1 MARALVIG
9 SGPGGSIAAMTL
21 AERGWDVTIFE
32 KGPNYF
38 DDLTSQHPRTV
49 FSNDELKHDRHFSRQ
64 DPTAEPRVYRT
75 SAGDSNP
82 QVGIVQSLP
91 QTVGGGTAHWDAKTP
106 RFWDI
111 DFQKLTL
118 LGPQPGADVIDWPFT
133 YEEIAPL
140 YEEVERLIGVAGD
153 VSALP
158 VEPTLTHAPRSGE
171 FPMPGG
177 PPQYSS
183 TVVAKGAT
191 SLGLHPFLVPMAI
204 NSVPYDG
211 RPACANCGFCVG
223 YGCPIMAR
231 IGALAPL
238 RRALLAGAELR
249 PESNVVKVT
258 ISGSKATGV
267 SWVDASGNAHTEHAD
282 LVVMAMN
289 AIETPR
295 LALLSEFPDPHRVI
309 GRYVMFHWF
318 TDGSGIYLSERLHA
332 HRGRGLTHD
341 LDDFADPD
349 FPGARSAA
357 QAAGLPYFR
366 GGTLEMGGSQLP
378 LDEAA
383 NYQQILSVLAPHQP
397 FGTAFKQLMRDSL
410 LRDRLAGITL
420 VGEDLPYATNQ
431 VDLDPRIRDWRGVP
445 VPRIT
450 YGPGRHEIAAQTFYM
465 RWIVSILK
473 ASGADVAMAIPELPS
488 SQFPI
493 ASGSVPDTEH
503 VRGGMRMG
511 NDPGTSVTD
520 GLGRYHHLDNV
531 VVSDGSLFP
540 SSGGHNPTLTIM
552 ATALRNAR
560 QWA

>member
-1 MARALVIG
+1 M
-9 SGPGGSIAAMTL
+9 AAMVL

-38 DDLTSQHPRTV
+38 DDLTARRPRTR
-49 FSNDELKHDRHFSRQ
+49 FSNDELKHDRHFAKA
-64 DPTAEPRVYRT
+64 DPDTEPRVYRT
-75 SAGDSNP
+75 STADTKP
-82 QVGIVQSLP
+82 QVGTVQNLA

-111 DFQKLTL
+111 DFQKLTA
-118 LGPQPGADVIDWPFT
+118 LGPQPQADVIDWPFT
-133 YEEIAPL
+133 YDELAPL
-140 YEEVERLIGVAGD
+140 YEEVESLIGVAGD

-158 VEPTLTHAPRSGE
+158 LQPTLTHAPRAGA
-171 FPMPGG
+171 FPMPAG

-183 TVVAKGAT
+183 MVVAKGAQ

-204 NSVPYDG
+204 NSEPYDG
-211 RPACANCGFCVG
+211 RPACTNCGFCVG
-223 YGCPIMAR
+223 YGCPTMAR
-231 IGALAPL
+231 VGGLAPL
-238 RRALLAGAELR
+238 RHALLAGAELR
-249 PESNVVKVT
+249 TQSTVVEVT
-258 ISGSKATGV
+258 IHGTKATGV
-267 SWVDASGNAHTEHAD
+267 TWVDTSGQSHNERGD
-282 LVVMAMN
+282 LVVMALN

-295 LALLSEFPDPHRVI
+295 LALLSRFPDPHDVI

-318 TDGSGIYLSERLHA
+318 TDGTGIYFSERLHA

-349 FPGARSAA
+349 FPGARAAA
-357 QAAGLPYFR
+357 QAAGLPYLR

-383 NYQQILSVLAPHQP
+383 NYQQILSIIAPGKP
-397 FGTAFKQLMRDSL
+397 FGSAFKQLMRDSL

-420 VGEDLPYATNQ
+420 VGEDLAYRSNQ
-431 VDLDPRIRDWRGVP
+431 VDLDPKLRDWRGVP

-450 YGPGRHEIAAQTFYM
+450 YGPGRHEVAAQAFYM
-465 RWIVSILK
+465 QWIVSILK

-488 SQFPI
+488 SQFSV

-503 VRGGMRMG
+503 VMGGMRMG
-511 NDPGTSVTD
+511 MDQETSVTD
-520 GLGRYHHLDNV
+520 GVGRYHHLDNV

-552 ATALRNAR
+552 ASALRNAR